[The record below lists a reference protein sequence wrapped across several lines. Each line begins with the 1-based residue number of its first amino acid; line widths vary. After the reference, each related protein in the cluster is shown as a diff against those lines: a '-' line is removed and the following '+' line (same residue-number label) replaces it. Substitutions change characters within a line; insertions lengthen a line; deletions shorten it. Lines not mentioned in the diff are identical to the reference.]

1 MSLRGQLEAH
11 VRRTVELTAADWAS
25 DVRNTSPVDTGL
37 MRSRTTVRATPT
49 VAGYQIEAVADTTY
63 ARFVADGT
71 RPHTIRPRNARALR
85 FQVGGKTVFAMR
97 VNHPGT
103 QPNPWFR
110 NAFTKANRTLRS
122 RWGR

>member
-1 MSLRGQLEAH
+1 
-11 VRRTVELTAADWAS
+11 
-25 DVRNTSPVDTGL
+25 

-49 VAGYQIEAVADTTY
+49 VSGYQIEAVADTPY

-71 RPHTIRPRNARALR
+71 RPHTIRPRTARALR